1 MRAKQWRTSP
11 RRVTDAW
18 TWKSTAVFFSAQ
30 CARVEDS
37 DFVQPLV
44 GLRRRR
50 LYTNIRVLYIRVYLS
65 ESITRGPSISAH
77 VRYVY
82 ARYIV
87 TTVTAL
93 YNRYWGVPRRK
104 CRCVHV
110 WHETG
115 PSKTRRRIVIILYTL
130 LFPPPLPRKKRQLVH
145 AIYVFSHFPFVFFL
159 PSRKALSGGI

>member
-1 MRAKQWRTSP
+1 M
-11 RRVTDAW
+11 
-18 TWKSTAVFFSAQ
+18 
-30 CARVEDS
+30 EDS

-130 LFPPPLPRKKRQLVH
+130 LFPPPLPEKSGSWYTRYMYSLISRLYFFCRREKRSREGYDDERMNG
-145 AIYVFSHFPFVFFL
+145 ARFSRPE
-159 PSRKALSGGI
+159 